1 MKIFPGTECVSV
13 PVADGGEGT
22 VDALLRAMGGQR
34 MVAHVT
40 GPMYEPETAVW
51 GLLSDGTAVMEM
63 AQASGLPYV
72 PAEQKDPRQAT
83 SLGTGEMI
91 AAAVRG
97 GVRHILIGIG
107 GSATNDGGMGM
118 LTALGAKFT
127 DKDGK
132 EVKPIGGEMIRVE
145 KADFSGLMPELKDTA
160 ITVICDVTNPL
171 LGENGATFIYGPQKG
186 AIPEIRDELEE
197 GERLAAVETPIDDD
211 KPMSRANRRMLLA
224 ILGAEFLWFMSDNA
238 LGTYIGNYV
247 IYHLQ
252 SSSSA
257 TMVLT
262 ILGGLASVVGFAIAG
277 GIAERIGRKWTI
289 SAGLAVT
296 LAGLVVMCFVAPT
309 GRAVGE
315 RGEFAFPTLLYAV
328 WVLKGFG
335 MALVHNC
342 SFPMVVELCSS
353 KKIGRFTGYYYAASM
368 SAQTITPVLLG
379 LVLNATLAWRTLPVY
394 AAILTALSFCVFT
407 ALVKNIRASRVRN
420 VTGIEAVE

>member
-1 MKIFPGTECVSV
+1 MKFVFAPDSFKGSLSALESCDILERVTMKIFPGTECVSV

-40 GPMYEPETAVW
+40 GPMYERETAVW

-72 PAEQKDPRQAT
+72 PADQKDPRQAT

-132 EVKPIGGEMIRVE
+132 EVKPIGGEMKNVE
-145 KADFSGLMPELKDTA
+145 KADFSGLMPELKETT

-186 AIPEIRDELEE
+186 AIPAIRDELEAGMAHYAEIVSAACGKDIANFLGAGAAGGLGAALGGVLGAQLKSGIDAVLDAVDFDKKLE
-197 GERLAAVETPIDDD
+197 GVDLAITGEGRIDGQSVRFGKVPVGVAKRCASHGIPTVAIVGGIGDGAEGLFDLCESTIQTTVSGPMSLEKAMADAPALYEYAAERLL
-211 KPMSRANRRMLLA
+211 RA
-224 ILGAEFLWFMSDNA
+224 I
-238 LGTYIGNYV
+238 
-247 IYHLQ
+247 
-252 SSSSA
+252 
-257 TMVLT
+257 
-262 ILGGLASVVGFAIAG
+262 
-277 GIAERIGRKWTI
+277 RIG
-289 SAGLAVT
+289 
-296 LAGLVVMCFVAPT
+296 M
-309 GRAVGE
+309 
-315 RGEFAFPTLLYAV
+315 
-328 WVLKGFG
+328 
-335 MALVHNC
+335 
-342 SFPMVVELCSS
+342 
-353 KKIGRFTGYYYAASM
+353 
-368 SAQTITPVLLG
+368 
-379 LVLNATLAWRTLPVY
+379 
-394 AAILTALSFCVFT
+394 
-407 ALVKNIRASRVRN
+407 NIK
-420 VTGIEAVE
+420 